1 MKKISVI
8 VPCYNAERY
17 IEKCLSSLE
26 SQTIGINNLEII
38 LVNDASTDV
47 TGNFLE
53 QFEQKHPED
62 VMVIH
67 LEQNCKQGGARNVGL
82 SYASGEYVIFLDA
95 DDWIEADFYEELYDI
110 ATKHD
115 TDIVQFPMTTVT
127 QDDEGNTLKSEMNFA
142 IKGSGFYEIDSMEER
157 KHFLMEKRLP
167 CGSQS
172 KLYRKAFL
180 DKLQPKFVEG
190 VAYEE
195 PSFVYPLLF
204 AVERYFWYEKP
215 KYICRIHRA
224 STMQSYV
231 RQKGKLYDHPYVQLH
246 VYEQMKKNA
255 DVYACYKAE
264 IDFYFLFT
272 FYFETVQFA
281 KQGGLYLGYDY
292 FQMMQQALGQM
303 LPEWQANGYLQ
314 LPENADICQLII
326 AGQNCHNLEQFTTYL
341 QS

>member
-8 VPCYNAERY
+8 VPCFNAEKY
-17 IEKCLSSLE
+17 IEACLTSLE
-26 SQTIGINNLEII
+26 KQTIGIKNLEII
-38 LVNDASTDV
+38 LVNDASTDQ
-47 TGNFLE
+47 TGVLLE
-53 QFEQKHPED
+53 LFEQRHPED

-67 LEQNCKQGGARNVGL
+67 LEKNCKQGGARNVGL

-95 DDWIEADFYEELYDI
+95 DDWIELDFYEELYNI
-110 ATKHD
+110 ATDYD

-127 QDDEGNTLKSEMNFA
+127 QDEQGNTLKTEMNFA
-142 IKGSGFYEIDSMEER
+142 IKGSGFYEIDSIEER

-167 CGSQS
+167 CGNQS
-172 KLYRKAFL
+172 KFYKKSFL
-180 DKLQPKFVEG
+180 DKMQPRFVEG

-204 AVERYFWYEKP
+204 AVTRYYWYEKP
-215 KYICRIHRA
+215 KHNSRIHRA

-231 RQKGKLYDHPYVQLH
+231 RKKGKLYDHSYVQLH
-246 VYEQMKKNA
+246 VYEQMKQNA
-255 DVYACYKAE
+255 EIYKLYRAE

-292 FQMMQQALGQM
+292 FQMMQQALEQM
-303 LPEWQANGYLQ
+303 LPNWKENTYII
-314 LPENADICQLII
+314 LPENRDIFELIL
-326 AGQNCHNLEQFTTYL
+326 AGQSCIDEIMFQQYL
-341 QS
+341 LN